1 MPAMTRNVVA
11 FGAHPDDLEVGA
23 GGLLARLVREGH
35 RVTMVVCSIP
45 NRFAERLAE
54 ARAGA
59 AVIGAE
65 LEILV
70 DDRVS
75 RLEDLKMYE
84 LVARFDDLWDRLAP
98 DLVITHNVHDLHADH
113 SLVHRAT
120 ISSARRSRCELL
132 AYAASPALGAVTRPL
147 GPCFAD
153 ISSTIE
159 IKLSAIAAHASQFTK
174 PAVEARRDLARTIG
188 HLAGVTYAEAFE
200 PLRLW
205 I

>member
-1 MPAMTRNVVA
+1 MARNVVA

-45 NRFAERLAE
+45 NRFPDRLAE

-59 AVIGAE
+59 ALIGAE
-65 LEILV
+65 LELL
-70 DDRVS
+70 DGERET
-75 RLEDLKMYE
+75 RLEDLKMHE
-84 LVARFDDLWDRLAP
+84 LVERFDRLWIARTP
-98 DLVITHNVHDLHADH
+98 DLVITHNANDLHWDH
-113 SLVHRAT
+113 TLVHRAT
-120 ISSARRSRCELL
+120 ISAARRSRCELL
-132 AYAASPALGAVTRPL
+132 AYTATPALGAVARSL

-153 ISSTIE
+153 ISSTID
-159 IKLSAIAAHASQFTK
+159 IKLSAIAAHRSQISS
-174 PAVEARRDLARTIG
+174 PAVQARKDLARTIG
-188 HLAGVTYAEAFE
+188 HLAGVQYAEAFE

>member
-1 MPAMTRNVVA
+1 MTRNVVA

-45 NRFAERLAE
+45 NRFPDRLAE
-54 ARAGA
+54 AHAGA
-59 AVIGAE
+59 QAIGAE
-65 LEILV
+65 LELL
-70 DDRVS
+70 DGDRVT
-75 RLEDLKMYE
+75 RLEDLKMHE
-84 LVARFDDLWDRLAP
+84 LVERFDRLWDTLAP
-98 DLVITHNVHDLHADH
+98 DLVITHNANDLHWDH
-113 SLVHRAT
+113 TLVHRAT
-120 ISSARRSRCELL
+120 VSAARRSRCELL
-132 AYAASPALGAVTRPL
+132 AYAASPALGAITRPL

-153 ISSTIE
+153 ISSTIDN
-159 IKLSAIAAHASQFTK
+159 KLSAIAAHKSQFSS

-188 HLAGVTYAEAFE
+188 HLAGVPYAEAFE